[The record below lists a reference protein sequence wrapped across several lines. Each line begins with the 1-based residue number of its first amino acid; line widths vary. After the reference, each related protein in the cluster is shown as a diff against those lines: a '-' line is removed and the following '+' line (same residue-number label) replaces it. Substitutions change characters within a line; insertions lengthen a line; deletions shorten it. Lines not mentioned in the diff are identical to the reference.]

1 MTMHTPYPNR
11 EEFEQKAGVL
21 AAALRL
27 QASAAQQLLA
37 QISGYA
43 EAAAIDFGAKDR
55 SLCSSREELI
65 ARLQASRPEVSG
77 EAAAGIIDRL
87 HLPMRDGDIE
97 HVPASPGVV
106 PNMGG

>member
-1 MTMHTPYPNR
+1 MHTPYLNR

-21 AAALRL
+21 ADALQL
-27 QASAAQQLLA
+27 QASEAQQLLA

-43 EAAAIDFGAKDR
+43 EAAAIDFGDKDR

-77 EAAAGIIDRL
+77 DAAAAIIDRL
-87 HLPMRDGDIE
+87 HLAMRDGDIE

>member
-1 MTMHTPYPNR
+1 MHTPYLNR
-11 EEFEQKAGVL
+11 DEFEQKAGML
-21 AAALRL
+21 ADALSL
-27 QASAAQQLLA
+27 QQDQAETLLA

-43 EAAAIDFGAKDR
+43 DVAAVDFGDKDR

-65 ARLQASRPEVSG
+65 ARLQASRPEVG
-77 EAAAGIIDRL
+77 NAQAAQVIDAL
-87 HLPMRDGDIE
+87 NLAVRDGDIE

>member
-1 MTMHTPYPNR
+1 MHTPYLNR

-21 AAALRL
+21 ADALLL
-27 QASAAQQLLA
+27 QASEAQQLLA
-37 QISGYA
+37 QMSGYA
-43 EAAAIDFGAKDR
+43 DAAAIDFGHKDR

-77 EAAAGIIDRL
+77 EDAAKIIDRL
-87 HLPMRDGDIE
+87 HLAVRDGDIE
-97 HVPASPGVV
+97 HVPASPRVV

>member
-1 MTMHTPYPNR
+1 MHTPYLNR

-21 AAALRL
+21 ADALRL
-27 QASAAQQLLA
+27 QASEARQLLA

-43 EAAAIDFGAKDR
+43 DAAAIDFGNKDR

-65 ARLQASRPEVSG
+65 ARLQAGRPEVSG
-77 EAAAGIIDRL
+77 EQAAEIIDRL
-87 HLPMRDGDIE
+87 HLAVRDGDIE
-97 HVPASPGVV
+97 HVPTSPRVV

>member
-1 MTMHTPYPNR
+1 MHTPYPNR

-21 AAALRL
+21 ADALQL
-27 QASAAQQLLA
+27 LASEAQQLLA

-43 EAAAIDFGAKDR
+43 EAAAIEFGDKDR

-77 EAAAGIIDRL
+77 DAAAGIIDRL

>member
-1 MTMHTPYPNR
+1 MHTPYLSR
-11 EEFEQKAGVL
+11 DEFEQKAGML
-21 AAALRL
+21 AAALSL
-27 QASAAQQLLA
+27 QQEQAETLLA

-43 EAAAIDFGAKDR
+43 DAAAVDFGDRDR

-65 ARLQASRPEVSG
+65 ARLQASRPEVGS
-77 EAAAGIIDRL
+77 ERAAEVIDAL
-87 HLPMRDGDIE
+87 HLAVRDGDIE